1 METAISTP
9 CVSLFYVND
18 IGSTGSRG
26 RTRGIPC
33 VYRTLDLDFNAGYA
47 VLVTAACVPP
57 PPARVLVLGRTIPWT
72 TAAAAASTAG
82 CYGWREAATPHHQ
95 VGRMI
100 RFKFL
105 RMIRFKFLLVM
116 SLLLFHVRDPVLEP
130 VSKIYRCGGQS
141 ASLSMHAPTPESSRR
156 PLPTSESESGGEGV
170 QASSERKSVTKRVTA
185 TKSCTRAHASRN
197 VDWRLDG
204 DLKHHVTETDHNT
217 PDTLDA
223 LAQTATWCSRRRWS

>member
-141 ASLSMHAPTPESSRR
+141 ASLSMHAPTHARPDSRVFPPSSPHLGVRVGGGRGAGFFGAKECHKTRDGYKELHES
-156 PLPTSESESGGEGV
+156 T
-170 QASSERKSVTKRVTA
+170 RVPKCGLA
-185 TKSCTRAHASRN
+185 T
-197 VDWRLDG
+197 
-204 DLKHHVTETDHNT
+204 
-217 PDTLDA
+217 
-223 LAQTATWCSRRRWS
+223 